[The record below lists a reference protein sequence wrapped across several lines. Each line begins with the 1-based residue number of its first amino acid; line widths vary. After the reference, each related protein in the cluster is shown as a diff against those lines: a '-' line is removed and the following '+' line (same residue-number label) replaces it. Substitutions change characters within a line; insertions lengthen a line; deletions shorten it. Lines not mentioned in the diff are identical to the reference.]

1 MVYHHCPFVFLSHSD
16 VLVIIELMWSIMNE
30 FEFTTERLIIREYKK
45 SDLDDYIAVTSQ
57 PQIYETTYGIPQKYT
72 KKYGKRYFRIIRENI
87 RNIYAFEFGMFLK
100 SNGRYLGNV
109 GLINISLAHKHA
121 DISYY
126 IDKDFRNMGFTTE
139 AAYEMLH
146 LAFEFMDFE
155 KVTGIC
161 MSNNPASRRVMEKLG
176 MKYEG
181 TLRNELL
188 KDGVYYDLDRL
199 SILKEEFF
207 TDSNC

>member
-1 MVYHHCPFVFLSHSD
+1 MSK
-16 VLVIIELMWSIMNE
+16 
-30 FEFTTERLIIREYKK
+30 FEFTTERLTIREYRR

-57 PQIYETTYGIPQKYT
+57 PEIYKTTYGIPKEYT
-72 KKYGKRYFRIIRENI
+72 KKYGRRYFRIIRENLNSM
-87 RNIYAFEFGMFLK
+87 RAFEFGMFLK
-100 SNGRYLGNV
+100 SNGRYLGNI
-109 GLINISLAHKHA
+109 GLINICLAHKHA

-139 AAYEMLH
+139 AAREMLGW
-146 LAFEFMDFE
+146 AFGFMDFE

-161 MSNNPASRRVMEKLG
+161 MSINPASRRVMEKIG

-199 SILKEEFF
+199 SILKEEYF

>member
-1 MVYHHCPFVFLSHSD
+1 MGDFVLS
-16 VLVIIELMWSIMNE
+16 
-30 FEFTTERLIIREYKK
+30 TERLIIREYKK
-45 SDLDDYIAVTSQ
+45 SDLDDYINITSQ
-57 PQIYETTYGIPQKYT
+57 PEIYKTTYGIPKEYT
-72 KKYGKRYFRIIRENI
+72 KKYGKKYFRLIKENI
-87 RNIYAFEFGMFLK
+87 RNMCAFEYGMFLK
-100 SNGRYLGNV
+100 SNGRYLGNI
-109 GLINISLAHKHA
+109 GLINISLQHKHS

-139 AAYEMLH
+139 AAREMLGW
-146 LAFEFMDFE
+146 AFGFMDFE

-161 MSNNPASRRVMEKLG
+161 MSINPASRRVMEKIG

-207 TDSNC
+207 TDGN

>member
-1 MVYHHCPFVFLSHSD
+1 MV
-16 VLVIIELMWSIMNE
+16 SIMGE
-30 FEFTTERLIIREYKK
+30 FEFTTERLVIREYRK

-57 PQIYETTYGIPQKYT
+57 PEIYATTYGIPMEYT
-72 KKYGKRYFRIIRENI
+72 KKYGKRYFRLIRENI
-87 RNIYAFEFGMFLK
+87 RSMRAFEFGMFLR
-100 SNGRYLGNV
+100 SNGRYLGNI
-109 GLINISLAHKHA
+109 GLININLPHRHA

-126 IDKDFRNMGFTTE
+126 IDRDFRNMGFTTE
-139 AAYEMLH
+139 AANQMLR
-146 LAFEFMDFE
+146 LAFEFFAFE

-161 MSNNPASRRVMEKLG
+161 MSINKASKRVMEKLG

-188 KDGVYYDLDRL
+188 KNGVYYDLDRL